1 MMCMGGVLCYSLK
14 DILDEKYNY
23 LYKYACTGGNGMLD
37 AKLGQEP
44 AYWTSEVAKKLEVSD
59 STLRKWCIQ
68 LEATGYKFVKGEND
82 SRAFT
87 KHDLNALQLF
97 KQIVKVQRKTK
108 EVASLEVVERYGAR
122 QGTSPMQPA
131 QMAVQAH
138 EFKDKIDDMAQS
150 IEEIKKQLHEQMK
163 FNQELLK
170 QIQQRD
176 EYISK
181 KLENRD
187 RELLDAVKGIQETQ
201 KFIAA
206 SEEKKKKWWEF
217 WK

>member
-1 MMCMGGVLCYSLK
+1 MS
-14 DILDEKYNY
+14 
-23 LYKYACTGGNGMLD
+23 D

-68 LEATGYKFVKGEND
+68 LEATGYKFVKDEND

-108 EVASLEVVERYGAR
+108 EVASLEVVDRYGDR
-122 QGTSPMQPA
+122 RPTLPMQSA
-131 QMAVQAH
+131 QLAAETYQYKATIDAMAR
-138 EFKDKIDDMAQS
+138 S
-150 IEEIKKQLHEQMK
+150 IEEIKTQLYEQLE
-163 FNQELLK
+163 FNKELVERMD
-170 QIQQRD
+170 QQSMSH
-176 EYISK
+176 I
-181 KLENRD
+181 
-187 RELLDAVKGIQETQ
+187 REIQETRKQ
-201 KFIAA
+201 LAA
-206 SEEKKKKWWEF
+206 AQEKKKWWEF

>member
-1 MMCMGGVLCYSLK
+1 MCMGGVLCYSLK

-23 LYKYACTGGNGMLD
+23 LHKYACTGGNGMSD

-97 KQIVKVQRKTK
+97 KQLVKVQRKTK

-122 QGTSPMQPA
+122 QGTPPMQPA

-150 IEEIKKQLHEQMK
+150 IEEIKKQLHEQME
-163 FNQELLK
+163 FN
-170 QIQQRD
+170 
-176 EYISK
+176 K
-181 KLENRD
+181 KLVERMD
-187 RELLDAVKGIQETQ
+187 QQSMSHIREIQETRKQ
-201 KFIAA
+201 LAA
-206 SEEKKKKWWEF
+206 AQEKKKWWEF

>member
-1 MMCMGGVLCYSLK
+1 MCMGGVLCYFLK

-23 LYKYACTGGNGMLD
+23 LYNYACTGGNGMSD

-108 EVASLEVVERYGAR
+108 EVASLEVVDRYGDR
-122 QGTSPMQPA
+122 RPTLPMQSA
-131 QMAVQAH
+131 QLAAETYQYKATIDAMAR
-138 EFKDKIDDMAQS
+138 S
-150 IEEIKKQLHEQMK
+150 IEEIKTQLYEQLE
-163 FNQELLK
+163 FNKELVERMD
-170 QIQQRD
+170 QQSMSH
-176 EYISK
+176 I
-181 KLENRD
+181 
-187 RELLDAVKGIQETQ
+187 REIQETRKQ
-201 KFIAA
+201 LAA
-206 SEEKKKKWWEF
+206 AQEKKKWWEF